1 MNFRCQI
8 GPLSEC
14 FMFCLISDWKS
25 HWTDGFL
32 KDFNRFIF
40 QFYLPPLKH
49 THPTHTPTP
58 HPTFLIVPK
67 FSKFL
72 PPTRNFTLSTLT
84 MYLNI
89 IYQRTIF
96 ALKIW
101 SRYIK
106 SWIKIRH
113 HHIIFTI
120 YIYFL
125 FILHYLGAFHRTMY
139 RISLSSIFVFAKIS
153 SIILFKTI
161 VLL

>member
-1 MNFRCQI
+1 MD
-8 GPLSEC
+8 SWKT
-14 FMFCLISDWKS
+14 LIVY
-25 HWTDGFL
+25 FL
-32 KDFNRFIF
+32 
-40 QFYLPPLKH
+40 QFYPPPPLKTHTPH
-49 THPTHTPTP
+49 THPHPTP
-58 HPTFLIVPK
+58 HVFYCSQIFKILT
-67 FSKFL
+67 
-72 PPTRNFTLSTLT
+72 PTRNFTISTLK

-89 IYQRTIF
+89 IYPRTIF

-113 HHIIFTI
+113 HHIIRTI

-153 SIILFKTI
+153 SIMLFKTN